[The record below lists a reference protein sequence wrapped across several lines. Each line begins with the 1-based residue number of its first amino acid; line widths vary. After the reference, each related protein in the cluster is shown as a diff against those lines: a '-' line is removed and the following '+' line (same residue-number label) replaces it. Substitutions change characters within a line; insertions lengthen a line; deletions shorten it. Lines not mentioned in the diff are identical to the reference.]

1 MDNILFL
8 NEWVNQQNS
17 KGFTFDQS
25 YYLNKIITDTVLFQQ
40 HLLKIEK
47 NIEIQ
52 TTALIYLL
60 DMLTVQFEEAN
71 CGEDLSEEYK
81 FYIYLL
87 FVDEKLR
94 RKAIGQ
100 LDDFVIHKYC
110 LFPNL
115 YIETTAKNK
124 DDKKNKKS
132 GSTVSCSSSFNS
144 SSFSFSLNRI
154 PKSHSYNSENLIS
167 PRFLKK
173 ESGAKVSRLTRCNSF
188 YTF

>member
-60 DMLTVQFEEAN
+60 DMLTGKIICV
-71 CGEDLSEEYK
+71 DLDEEYK

-94 RKAIGQ
+94 RTAIGR

-115 YIETTAKNK
+115 YIETPKIT
-124 DDKKNKKS
+124 
-132 GSTVSCSSSFNS
+132 STLRLSSSS
-144 SSFSFSLNRI
+144 SKINLSRI
-154 PKSHSYNSENLIS
+154 TKSHSSGSSIENNNNNNLLSQLS

-173 ESGAKVSRLTRCNSF
+173 KEDPRISRLTRRNSF
-188 YTF
+188 YLF